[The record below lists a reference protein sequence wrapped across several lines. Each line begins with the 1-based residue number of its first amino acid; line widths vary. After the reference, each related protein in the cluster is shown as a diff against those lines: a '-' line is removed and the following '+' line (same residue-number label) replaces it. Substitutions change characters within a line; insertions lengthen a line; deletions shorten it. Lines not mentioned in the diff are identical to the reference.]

1 MPIRTADQVRVAS
14 LAALVAKL
22 DEYIACMGQEL
33 GECVLIAHLHGW
45 RSSRVE
51 KGERL
56 RHELD
61 ALRRNAGI

>member
-1 MPIRTADQVRVAS
+1 MPIRTADQVRVAA

-33 GECVLIAHLHGW
+33 EECAVIAHFHGW
-45 RSSRVE
+45 RSSRVKE
-51 KGERL
+51 GERL
-56 RHELD
+56 RRKLD